1 MTIQTGDRIPEVV
14 LKRIRNGVESVDTPT
29 LFEGRKVLLFAVPGA
44 FTPTCSEKH
53 LPGFIARFED
63 FRNRGIEVVCM
74 AVNDPFVMQAW
85 GKSLDAPEG
94 LQLVSDGNADLARAL
109 GLEMD
114 ASGYGMGIRARR
126 FALYAEDGV
135 VRQLFVEAPGEF
147 KVSSADDVLDST
159 RSRSAQSA
167 TSKNGS
173 GIKPSRQ
180 YRATSSEPSY
190 KLHSRRAT
198 NSPNSDRC

>member
-1 MTIQTGDRIPEVV
+1 MTIQIGDRIPEVV
-14 LKRIRNGVESVDTPT
+14 LKRIRDGVEAVDTPS

-53 LPGFIARFED
+53 LPGFIAHFDE
-63 FRNRGIEVVCM
+63 FRRRGIEVVCM

-85 GKSLDAPEG
+85 GKSLSAPEG
-94 LQLVSDGNADLARAL
+94 LQLISDGNADLTRAL

-135 VRQLFVEAPGEF
+135 VRQLFVEAPGEY
-147 KVSSADDVLDST
+147 KVSSAEHVL
-159 RSRSAQSA
+159 
-167 TSKNGS
+167 
-173 GIKPSRQ
+173 
-180 YRATSSEPSY
+180 EH
-190 KLHSRRAT
+190 LE
-198 NSPNSDRC
+198 